1 MDPNAKANKVVEEIE
16 SHILKRY
23 DLINK
28 QGNSDEFIFDFR
40 KGSLWC
46 RLQGCR

>member
-1 MDPNAKANKVVEEIE
+1 MDKNKETKENKSIEEIE

-28 QGNSDEFIFDFR
+28 QGTLIYFNNKNR
-40 KGSLWC
+40 
-46 RLQGCR
+46 

>member
-1 MDPNAKANKVVEEIE
+1 MDNKKESKDNKSIEEIE

-28 QGNSDEFIFDFR
+28 QGKTLN
-40 KGSLWC
+40 
-46 RLQGCR
+46 

>member
-1 MDPNAKANKVVEEIE
+1 MNDKEKEKEKDKSNNNTTTNNNKAIEEIE

-28 QGNSDEFIFDFR
+28 QGRPFF
-40 KGSLWC
+40 KL
-46 RLQGCR
+46 